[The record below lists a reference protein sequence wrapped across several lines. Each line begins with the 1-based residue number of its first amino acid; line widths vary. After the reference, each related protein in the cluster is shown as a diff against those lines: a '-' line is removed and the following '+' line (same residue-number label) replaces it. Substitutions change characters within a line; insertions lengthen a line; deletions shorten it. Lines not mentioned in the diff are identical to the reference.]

1 MSSTDVLIG
10 VATLLEQCATQRA
23 GVVPSPYE
31 DDAVRLWRMLQ
42 AEAAGRELMAALV
55 REDPYPDM
63 SLGAV
68 LRRLVG
74 YVQTVLTVSTPDEQ
88 IAPLLTVRGHQ
99 VVVDREAARL
109 VCEAAILLVLTAWD
123 DGARNID
130 VRLEREPG
138 GGARLEIESDRPGVT
153 AELPILQSLQ
163 ATIIRRGGRWQTG
176 CAAHG
181 SSWIVDIAIP
191 APLIGVAGQGEVVH
205 GS

>member
-1 MSSTDVLIG
+1 MRSTDVLIG

-23 GVVPSPYE
+23 GVVPSLHE
-31 DDAVRLWRMLQ
+31 DDAVRLARMLQ
-42 AEAAGRELMAALV
+42 AEAAGRELMVALV
-55 REDPYPDM
+55 HPNPYPDM

-74 YVQTVLTVSTPDEQ
+74 YLQTVLTASTPDEQ
-88 IAPLLTVRGHQ
+88 LAPLLTVRAHHVALDAGGSSLLR
-99 VVVDREAARL
+99 D
-109 VCEAAILLVLTAWD
+109 AAILLVLTACD

-130 VRLEREPG
+130 VRLEREPS

-163 ATIIRRGGRWQTG
+163 AAIVGRGGRWQTG